1 MKYVKYLLLIFLERG
16 TKVCA
21 VCGVAEDGW
30 GLCIGSYLTDAD
42 SEEHHSQLW
51 VNLGFWVGHGR
62 CAPLSAGRMWAKQDL
77 DRKFASMIDSFFMS
91 CEICNWCTWILIWD
105 FFFFTSIEV
114 TAVCVYLCVCRQYL
128 VAVPAVLESG
138 AETKF
143 CVSVLE
149 LTEPVV
155 VNVTLKSTAKSA
167 TLMSLHTCIQ
177 DVHTCIA
184 FSVSFPKEAFLY
196 IYIYIY
202 SPFVFERIFL
212 SFDHPHD
219 FNRKAGE
226 RNVWGPS

>member
-1 MKYVKYLLLIFLERG
+1 M
-16 TKVCA
+16 
-21 VCGVAEDGW
+21 
-30 GLCIGSYLTDAD
+30 
-42 SEEHHSQLW
+42 
-51 VNLGFWVGHGR
+51 
-62 CAPLSAGRMWAKQDL
+62 
-77 DRKFASMIDSFFMS
+77 
-91 CEICNWCTWILIWD
+91 
-105 FFFFTSIEV
+105 
-114 TAVCVYLCVCRQYL
+114 
-128 VAVPAVLESG
+128 AVPAVLESG

-184 FSVSFPKEAFLY
+184 FSVSFPKEAF

-226 RNVWGPS
+226 RNV